1 MTDAEPVQPA
11 NSPHPPDPDQRREHG
26 LAIRARILGE
36 AWDSGSRTSPGLE
49 AFTELGIQNIWCGSW
64 IDPTLEL
71 RLKSVTTISALIALR
86 HPGLL
91 GFHVAGALREGLLTP
106 AEVRA
111 LALHLNPH
119 VGYPTARD
127 AMVVIDREIAK
138 HEESNPSGEN
148 EADRE
153 R

>member
-1 MTDAEPVQPA
+1 MSSPQPLD
-11 NSPHPPDPDQRREHG
+11 SDSRREQG

-36 AWDSGSRTSPGLE
+36 AWEQESRVTPGLA
-49 AFTELGIQNIWCGSW
+49 AFTELGIENIWCGTW

-86 HPGLL
+86 HTGLL

-106 AEVRA
+106 DEIRA
-111 LALHLNPH
+111 LALHLNAY

-127 AMVVIDREIAK
+127 AMVVIDREIAR
-138 HEESNPSGEN
+138 SGQRPPTYSDGN
-148 EADRE
+148 GAVGDR
-153 R
+153 

>member
-1 MTDAEPVQPA
+1 MTAAEPV
-11 NSPHPPDPDQRREHG
+11 HPDPRREEG

-36 AWDSGSRTSPGLE
+36 AWDSGSRASPGLE

-64 IDPTLEL
+64 IDPTLEI

-86 HPGLL
+86 HLGLL
-91 GFHVAGALREGLLTP
+91 GVHVAGALREGLLT
-106 AEVRA
+106 ADEVRA
-111 LALHLNPH
+111 LALHLNPY

-138 HEESNPSGEN
+138 HEDGTDSGGG
-148 EADRE
+148 EAGRE

>member
-1 MTDAEPVQPA
+1 MT
-11 NSPHPPDPDQRREHG
+11 PDPAHPDPRREEG
-26 LAIRARILGE
+26 LAVRARILGE
-36 AWDSGSRTSPGLE
+36 AWDSGSRATPGLE

-64 IDPTLEL
+64 IDPALEI

-86 HPGLL
+86 HLGLL
-91 GFHVAGALREGLLTP
+91 GFHVAGALREGLLT
-106 AEVRA
+106 ADEVRA
-111 LALHLNPH
+111 LALHLNPY

-138 HEESNPSGEN
+138 HEDGADSDGN
-148 EADRE
+148 EAGHE